1 MATRAEKIK
10 VGVFLLCGAALA
22 AGVFTLIALRRGAP
36 AVVHYV
42 KFQESVSG
50 LNRDARVLYQ
60 GVPVGK
66 VEEIVVTGT
75 NEVLVTLGL
84 DPQRVVLREGT
95 FATLDIASL
104 MGGVQVELSG
114 GDPGGPPLSP
124 GSIIP
129 SRRSIIADI
138 SSSLPQILNDIRN
151 LLGKLNQ
158 GLGDLNTE
166 RLGKIIAETDEAVTA
181 ARQALEEAIAFFR
194 TTRGSV
200 VNTEYE
206 ISRTMQAV
214 RETATEASQASRGL
228 KDDPSA
234 VFWGRSEPDRPY
246 AR

>member
-10 VGVFLLCGAALA
+10 VGVSLLCGAALV
-22 AGVFTLIALRRGAP
+22 AGVFTLVSFRRRTP
-36 AVVHYV
+36 AVLYYV

-50 LNRDARVLYQ
+50 LNKDARVQYQ

-66 VEEIVVTGT
+66 VEEIGVTDT

-84 DPQRVVLREGT
+84 NPRRVTLREGT
-95 FATLDIASL
+95 VATLDIASL

-114 GDPGGPPLSP
+114 GDPGGPLLSP
-124 GSIIP
+124 GSFIP

-138 SSSLPQILNDIRN
+138 SSSLPQILAEIRN
-151 LLGKLNQ
+151 LLGKLDR

-166 RLGKIIAETDEAVTA
+166 RLGTIINEADEAVAA
-181 ARQALEEAIAFFR
+181 AREALQEMVIFLKTA
-194 TTRGSV
+194 RGSV

-206 ISRTMQAV
+206 ITRTMQAV
-214 RETATEASQASRGL
+214 RETASEAAQASRGL
-228 KDDPSA
+228 KDHPSA
-234 VFWGRSEPDRPY
+234 VFWGKSEPDKPY